1 MVLLGMVP
9 VFAQTPPITSRFSTR
24 ATRLPHFA
32 PWMAARCPAGPEP
45 MTMRSK
51 LCMEPVRVGWG
62 LAGWAEGST
71 ALPSAVELTSVPPGG
86 AGDNPESLDAQVIA
100 GTW

>member
-62 LAGWAEGST
+62 MGGSG
-71 ALPSAVELTSVPPGG
+71 ARVAQLGLVRSACARATQGR
-86 AGDNPESLDAQVIA
+86 ASLEHVHLHVVAP
-100 GTW
+100 